1 MHRRGDC
8 LHRRTFTRH
17 TWPYRSLLEAADIHH
32 HCKQVWQCR
41 IRVRYSCANDSS
53 GGGPDCFPNTRFAEI
68 GARGRIRRANR
79 LVRRATRHR
88 LQHPQVHGL
97 ASRSRTGEVRVA
109 RGQIAGRIAR
119 ELALYE
125 PHVVNFSESPDE
137 KLTREI
143 AERLGMHHV
152 RFPSGGDWPGTLLS
166 KFEVLESQMRPSR
179 AVLDRPSCYAP
190 LGTSRAQAPVR
201 PTAHRAFGAFRI
213 PSRIRRFVCEIDAML
228 EAMQSDLKAGGSLI
242 LMGDLNHTP
251 DSPEYPKWREAGL
264 VDTFAAVGAN
274 AALPANPDGKT
285 FAADEPRVRIDYVWC
300 AGPLARNIKSSRSL
314 WDGAFRTNSVDDQS
328 FALSD
333 HVPQFAAFS
342 VTD

>member
-1 MHRRGDC
+1 M
-8 LHRRTFTRH
+8 
-17 TWPYRSLLEAADIHH
+17 
-32 HCKQVWQCR
+32 
-41 IRVRYSCANDSS
+41 
-53 GGGPDCFPNTRFAEI
+53 PNTRRGFL
-68 GARGRIRRANR
+68 ARTTVLAG
-79 LVRRATRHR
+79 
-88 LQHPQVHGL
+88 GL
-97 ASRSRTGEVRVA
+97 IASRIHVSPKLALAAESDEPIASSGELRVIAYNILKCTGWPADRELAKRAVA
-109 RGQIAGRIAR
+109 RGQIAGRIAL

-166 KFEVLESQMRPSR
+166 KFEVLESQNAPVASGSRPAELFTRHWGR
-179 AVLDRPSCYAP
+179 AVLKHPSGQP
-190 LGTSRAQAPVR
+190 LIVHSAHLYPVQD
-201 PTAHRAFGAFRI
+201 PT
-213 PSRIRRFVCEIDAML
+213 IRLREIDAML

-264 VDTFAAVGAN
+264 VDTFAAVGAS
-274 AALPANPDGKT
+274 AASPANPDGKT

-314 WDGAFRTNSVDDQS
+314 WDGAFRTNPVDDQS